1 MKKTVNYHL
10 YWDTLMIYGV
20 KSDTL
25 MIGYSE
31 TLPQADNHTFYKYFD
46 RSSWYHGLFKR
57 KIAHTFKLFVSWE
70 VLDCW

>member
-31 TLPQADNHTFYKYFD
+31 TLPQADNHTF
-46 RSSWYHGLFKR
+46 
-57 KIAHTFKLFVSWE
+57 
-70 VLDCW
+70 